1 MTTFGSA
8 GGKTKTGGAGGAAG
22 IIFGLARARTVSEND
37 TMLVARAWRG
47 MLGSIARGHGTVVLS
62 RDSNTVWILETG
74 HRLHGPAGA
83 TV

>member
-8 GGKTKTGGAGGAAG
+8 GGKTKTGSAGGAAVV
-22 IIFGLARARTVSEND
+22 ILGLTRARAGVND

>member
-1 MTTFGSA
+1 MRAARPRRDNFRL
-8 GGKTKTGGAGGAAG
+8 GAC
-22 IIFGLARARTVSEND
+22 TYSVSEND
-37 TMLVARAWRG
+37 TMLAARAWRG